1 MNRKQRKEVER
12 RGKERHKIFI
22 NIENVYMAENSQRSE
37 TQIYSR
43 KVNMDNECVTCIMYK
58 LYVNKMEV
66 ADRMVN

>member
-1 MNRKQRKEVER
+1 MNRKQRKEDEER
-12 RGKERHKIFI
+12 KDTRFLLTLK
-22 NIENVYMAENSQRSE
+22 NVYMAENSYRSE

-58 LYVNKMEV
+58 LYVNIMEV